1 MFENDSPQRV
11 GARNRRLVLD
21 EVWRS
26 APLTRSELGAC
37 VGLAKS
43 TIKEICDGLIADV
56 LLEEVAAPR
65 GIGRQGRPALQLR
78 VSSQRGYLLGIDIG
92 ADKVISRVATLA
104 GETLAT
110 VRTGTGKPSSRHV
123 LKVVRA
129 TVESSLAEAGVT
141 TDEILTTVVGTPG
154 VVAPVT
160 GIVTLAPQIDGWE
173 RIRLAS
179 VIADALN
186 LQKEHV
192 VAERQSDLAT
202 LAEARYGA
210 AKDAHCAVYV
220 HLGIGIGGGI
230 IIDGELYRGA
240 AGAAGEIGYLPHSFG
255 DLPPPRSGVGAW
267 EWAAGGRAFA
277 RHGRDA
283 ATDSSGARLKELA
296 GGKPDQVSAEIVF
309 AAAHEGDRTA
319 LRLVRRLVHRIAVG
333 IASVVCV
340 LNPEYVIVAGGI
352 SRAGDLLVEVLED
365 ELKKL
370 VPVMPQVRLSS
381 FADEG
386 AVTGAIHRAGTHT
399 FDRLCP
405 VDGGARVATSAL
417 TESVPP
423 PQA

>member
-1 MFENDSPQRV
+1 MASLLENDNPQRV
-11 GARNRRLVLD
+11 RARNRRLVLD

-26 APLTRSELGAC
+26 APLTRSDLGAS

-43 TIKEICDGLIADV
+43 TIKEICDGLIADG
-56 LLEEVAAPR
+56 LLEEVAARR
-65 GIGRQGRPALQLR
+65 GSGRQGRPALQLKI
-78 VSSQRGYLLGIDIG
+78 SSQRGYLLGIDIG
-92 ADKVISRVATLA
+92 ADKVISRVATMA

-110 VRTGTGKPSSRHV
+110 VRTSTRKPSARHV
-123 LKVVRA
+123 LKVVRT

-141 TDEILTTVVGTPG
+141 SDGILTTVVGTPG

-173 RIRLAS
+173 GIRLAS

-186 LQKEHV
+186 LQREHV
-192 VAERQSDLAT
+192 AAERQTDLAT

-255 DLPPPRSGVGAW
+255 DLAPPRSGVGAW

-277 RHGRDA
+277 RHGREA
-283 ATDSSGARLKELA
+283 AADSSGARLKELA
-296 GGKPDQVSAEIVF
+296 GGRADQVSAKIVF
-309 AAAHEGDRTA
+309 TAAAEGDRTA
-319 LRLVRRLVHRIAVG
+319 LRLVRCLVHRIAVG

-352 SRAGDLLVEVLED
+352 SRAGDPLVDLLEG
-365 ELKKL
+365 ELKNL
-370 VPVMPQVRLSS
+370 VPVMPQVCLSS
-381 FADEG
+381 LADEG
-386 AVTGAIHRAGTHT
+386 AVTGAIHRASTHT

-405 VDGGARVATSAL
+405 VDGGARPAL
-417 TESVPP
+417 PL
-423 PQA
+423 